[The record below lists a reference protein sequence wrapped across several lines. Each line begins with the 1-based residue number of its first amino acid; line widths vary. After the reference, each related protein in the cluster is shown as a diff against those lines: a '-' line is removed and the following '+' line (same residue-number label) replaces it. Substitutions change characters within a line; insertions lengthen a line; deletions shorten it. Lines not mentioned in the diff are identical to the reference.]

1 MTPKEKAEELW
12 REVFEEV
19 GLNQTDSIECAIITV
34 DKLITSFGD
43 IFDDFISNTQN
54 YGGYRNMRIYWQD
67 VKKELEETINDN
79 G

>member
-19 GLNQTDSIECAIITV
+19 GLNQTDSIECAIKTV
-34 DKLITSFGD
+34 NQLITSFSD
-43 IFDDFISNTQN
+43 IFDDFISNTEN
-54 YGGYRNMRIYWQD
+54 YDKYRNMRIYWQD